1 MNLHDHP
8 SANTDTAL
16 VATDEAALRIVD
28 FVPSAMV
35 AEEEVA
41 WGGGV
46 ALKLQSK
53 LNRKGFPSPL
63 DSSQRL
69 NRVSAHEK
77 A

>member
-41 WGGGV
+41 WGEG
-46 ALKLQSK
+46 L
-53 LNRKGFPSPL
+53 P
-63 DSSQRL
+63 
-69 NRVSAHEK
+69 
-77 A
+77 